1 MTDETIEESVISTI
15 KSGKTKMRPRW
26 VFVARAIV
34 MAFSVLLL
42 FAALLYLASFIIFA
56 LHQDDVS
63 FAPGFGMNGWSL
75 LLGALPWGLLL
86 FSAVLLIVLASVMQH
101 YAFVYHR
108 PFSVLI
114 FIVAILVILG
124 SFGIAATSFHA
135 AVSHYAEENVPAIDY
150 FYQIETLP
158 PARMHR
164 GDIIE
169 VASSGFMI
177 ADDEGVTSAIIVD
190 PEIIVSDGFGV
201 GQTVIVLG
209 DRDASGSIQA
219 IGVEKIAP

>member
-1 MTDETIEESVISTI
+1 MTDETIEESVLSTI

-56 LHQDDVS
+56 LHQNDVW
-63 FAPGFGMNGWSL
+63 FAPGFGMSGWSL

-86 FSAVLLIVLASVMQH
+86 FSFALLIALASVMHH

-108 PFSVLI
+108 PFSVLL
-114 FIVAILVILG
+114 FVVAILVILG

-135 AVSHYAEENVPAIDY
+135 AISHYAEENMPTVGY
-150 FYQIETLP
+150 FYQFETIP

-164 GDIIE
+164 GDIVE

-177 ADDEGVTSAIIVD
+177 ADDGGVTSAIIVD
-190 PEIIVSDGFGV
+190 PEIIMSDGFGV
-201 GQTVIVLG
+201 GDTVIVLG
-209 DRDASGSIQA
+209 NRDASGSIQA
-219 IGVEKIAP
+219 FGVEKIAP